1 MLKTYVRIQYLTSL
15 FLDLKPDVTKN
26 VFLLFM
32 GYDKVLVF
40 IKQGFLSISSLH
52 INIILFY

>member
-26 VFLLFM
+26 VFLLLM